1 MGADRDRIEQK
12 SERFHEQ
19 VREGYRE
26 LAEAEPRRIKFV
38 DASGTPEQV
47 HAQVRR
53 LVDEILPR
61 R

>member
-12 SERFHEQ
+12 GEWFHEQ
-19 VREGYRE
+19 VREGYRH

-47 HAQVRR
+47 QTQVRR